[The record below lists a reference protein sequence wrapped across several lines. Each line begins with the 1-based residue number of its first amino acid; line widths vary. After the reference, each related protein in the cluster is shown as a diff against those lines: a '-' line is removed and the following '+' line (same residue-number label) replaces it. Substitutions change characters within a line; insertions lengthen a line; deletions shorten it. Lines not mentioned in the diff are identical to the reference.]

1 MNGDRAVYIK
11 SRNVLINNE
20 LRPATLHFHQGK
32 IKEIL
37 PYESLADHDYEDYYI
52 VPGFIDLHLHGMYG
66 ADSLDMTE
74 GALGVIQQK
83 LLEEGTTSFLA
94 TSTTLEKETLKVSL
108 KKLASEIE
116 LQTEGEGATCLG
128 IHLEGPFLNSE
139 FAGAHKKEE
148 ILKPSVSVF
157 ETLQEASNNKIRRV
171 TLAPEAD
178 DDNELTT
185 YLSDKGI
192 LVSIGHTA
200 ATAKETE
207 IAISAGAKL
216 ITHMYN
222 GMPQIHHREIGVAG
236 MAMLSDEITCE
247 FIADGI
253 HVSHRAVELAKKSK
267 GVQNMILVTDSNKA
281 KGLPPGDYTFNGR
294 NIVLNERGEA
304 RIKETGSLAGST
316 AKMNDIVRNVIE
328 NTTIDQV
335 EAFQMASL
343 NPARLINIDHY
354 KGQIQTD
361 YDADIVVLDGQYS
374 VIHTYISGELKEV
387 IP

>member
-1 MNGDRAVYIK
+1 MNGDRTVYIK
-11 SRNVLINNE
+11 SRNVLIDNE
-20 LRPATLHFHQGK
+20 LKPATLHLYQGK
-32 IKEIL
+32 IRGIL
-37 PYESLADHDYEDYYI
+37 PYESQVDYDYGDYYI

-66 ADSLDMTE
+66 ADSLDETE
-74 GALGVIQQK
+74 GTLEIIKQK
-83 LLEEGTTSFLA
+83 LLAEGTTSFLA
-94 TSTTLEKETLKVSL
+94 TSTTLEKETLKEAL

-116 LQTEGEGATCLG
+116 LQTEGNGANCLG
-128 IHLEGPFLNSE
+128 IHLEGPFLNPE

-148 ILKPSVSVF
+148 ILKPSISVF
-157 ETLQEASNNKIRRV
+157 EELQNASNNEIKRV
-171 TLAPEAD
+171 TLAPEK
-178 DDNELTT
+178 DDNNDLTA
-185 YLSDKGI
+185 YLFDKGI

-207 IAISAGAKL
+207 SAVKAGAKL

-236 MAMLSDEITCE
+236 MAMLSDEIACE

-253 HVSHRAVELAKKSK
+253 HVSHHAVELVRKSK
-267 GVQNMILVTDSNKA
+267 GIQNMILVTDSNKA
-281 KGLPPGDYTFNGR
+281 KELPSGDYTFNGR

-316 AKMNDIVRNVIE
+316 AKMNDIIRNVIE
-328 NTTIDQV
+328 NTTIDQIEV
-335 EAFQMASL
+335 FQMASL

-354 KGQIQTD
+354 KGHIKID
-361 YDADIVVLDGQYS
+361 YDADIVVLDKQYK
-374 VIHTYISGELKEV
+374 VIHTYISGGLKEV